1 MSSQRPKTQQ
11 NNLTKHCKDLV
22 EKRAVNKEKK
32 EIMKVKT
39 LTAKLE
45 LAQYYLRKYDIRATD
60 LEIKKLTEKQLLM
73 HLETRW
79 QLEKEKLAAIKL

>member
-1 MSSQRPKTQQ
+1 
-11 NNLTKHCKDLV
+11 
-22 EKRAVNKEKK
+22 
-32 EIMKVKT
+32 MKVKT
-39 LTAKLE
+39 MTAKLE
-45 LAQYYLRKYDIRATD
+45 LAQYYQRKYDVRATD